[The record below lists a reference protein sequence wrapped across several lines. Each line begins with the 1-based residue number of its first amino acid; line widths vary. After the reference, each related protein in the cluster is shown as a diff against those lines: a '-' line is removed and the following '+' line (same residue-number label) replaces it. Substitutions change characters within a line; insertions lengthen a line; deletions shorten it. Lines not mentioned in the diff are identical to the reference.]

1 MSTFPALVPSSR
13 TFTPGSYPNTA
24 YQGVNGM
31 ENRVRHSNV
40 LINSTLQLEF
50 IGLSEAQV
58 LAILL
63 HYQARRGPYGNF
75 GLPAEVMSGVSSV
88 ADYSLQGYAW
98 SYVEPPTVED
108 YPCGSHGVSVTL
120 SSSVAPTADILPFT
134 TTIPIGLNA
143 GRGVAANGTAQ
154 TINISLT
161 AGAPGV
167 IIEVP
172 SLVATFSIAFP
183 VPS

>member
-24 YQGVNGM
+24 YQAVNGT
-31 ENRVRHSNV
+31 EGRVRHSNV
-40 LINSTLQLEF
+40 LVNSTLRLEF
-50 IGLSEAQV
+50 IGLSEADV

-75 GLPAEVMSGVSSV
+75 GLPAEVMSGVSRL

-98 SYVEPPTVED
+98 SYSEPPSVED
-108 YPCGSHGVSVTL
+108 YPGGRHGVTVTL
-120 SSSVAPTADILPFT
+120 SSSVTPTADILPFT
-134 TTIPIGLNA
+134 ATITF
-143 GRGVAANGTAQ
+143 GVTGGQASAANGITQ
-154 TINISLT
+154 TLALT
-161 AGAPGV
+161 LSRTGGPGV

-172 SLVATFSIAFP
+172 NAIATFKLEFP
-183 VPS
+183 AA

>member
-13 TFTPGSYPNTA
+13 TFTPGSYPNTS

-88 ADYSLQGYAW
+88 ADYSLRGYAW
-98 SYVEPPTVED
+98 SYAEPPTVED

-134 TTIPIGLNA
+134 TTIAIGLSA
-143 GRGVAANGTAQ
+143 GRGAAANGTSQ
-154 TINISLT
+154 TLT
-161 AGAPGV
+161 LTLSRAGAPGV
-167 IIEVP
+167 IVEVP
-172 SLVATFSIAFP
+172 AVIAVFRLQFP
-183 VPS
+183 TS

>member
-1 MSTFPALVPSSR
+1 MSTFPALIPSSR

-40 LINSTLQLEF
+40 LIDSTLQLEF

-75 GLPAEVMSGVSSV
+75 GLPAEVMSGVSNV

-98 SYVEPPTVED
+98 SYVEPPMVED

-134 TTIPIGLNA
+134 TTIAIGLSA
-143 GRGVAANGTAQ
+143 GRGAAANGTSQ
-154 TINISLT
+154 TLT
-161 AGAPGV
+161 LTLSRAGAPGV
-167 IIEVP
+167 IVEVP
-172 SLVATFSIAFP
+172 ALVAVFRLRFP
-183 VPS
+183 VS

>member
-40 LINSTLQLEF
+40 LIDSTLQLEF

-134 TTIPIGLNA
+134 TTIAIGLSA
-143 GRGVAANGTAQ
+143 GRGAAANGTLQ
-154 TINISLT
+154 TLSVTIS
-161 AGAPGV
+161 PGV
-167 IIEVP
+167 ASRSIVVP
-172 SLVATFSIAFP
+172 STIATISIAFP